1 MLGKFLGLF
10 PKDDV
15 WFLGGLSPTA
25 LVHEKGILVD
35 KNGNI
40 ILPSDKPDRNAS
52 KEEKEAW
59 RERLRD
65 SRYIVDLQGK
75 ILVFLE
81 APHIQTYNML
91 RPILSHDTWEISY
104 KFTDRSGKGKLQTMH
119 VVIRGW
125 PATIFC
131 STQERYVQD
140 LATRGF
146 TITPETTKEK
156 FQAANILTGEKAAFP
171 WKFREDFDFMLLQGY
186 IGYLKGKLQEIDII
200 VPYGEQL
207 GKRFP
212 SKFPR
217 SMRDFKHI
225 LSLIK
230 VYALFHLAQRPILIR
245 KVDEKEET
253 YVLAVRADYEF
264 AMRLWEKIKET
275 TETFAPGHIIKF
287 YYEVVKEV
295 ANEKSEFL
303 IEDLV
308 EKWNSK
314 FEDKRSSDIIR
325 KWVDFLCKIGY
336 MNKKPDPNDKRRNVL
351 TVIKA
356 NEKNGNYTQIKF
368 SEFFTLEAFK
378 EWLNE
383 AKKISE
389 ENQVLLKKNLLSDEE
404 ASPEDIWQIY
414 YCKNGDFSDILLGE
428 KQGVMAQSIPENSEF
443 QKSVQF
449 PKIQEIKQII
459 KLDQPYFGTCAKCNE
474 KAILYWQLQTFK
486 GEFRDLCEKCGS
498 ELIKQKRKE

>member
-1 MLGKFLGLF
+1 
-10 PKDDV
+10 
-15 WFLGGLSPTA
+15 
-25 LVHEKGILVD
+25 
-35 KNGNI
+35 
-40 ILPSDKPDRNAS
+40 
-52 KEEKEAW
+52 
-59 RERLRD
+59 
-65 SRYIVDLQGK
+65 
-75 ILVFLE
+75 
-81 APHIQTYNML
+81 
-91 RPILSHDTWEISY
+91 
-104 KFTDRSGKGKLQTMH
+104 
-119 VVIRGW
+119 
-125 PATIFC
+125 
-131 STQERYVQD
+131 
-140 LATRGF
+140 
-146 TITPETTKEK
+146 
-156 FQAANILTGEKAAFP
+156 
-171 WKFREDFDFMLLQGY
+171 
-186 IGYLKGKLQEIDII
+186 
-200 VPYGEQL
+200 L

-245 KVDEKEET
+245 KVEEKEET

-264 AMRLWEKIKET
+264 AMRLWEKIRET

-351 TVIKA
+351 TIIKA

-428 KQGVMAQSIPENSEF
+428 KQGAITQSIPENSEF

-449 PKIQEIKQII
+449 PNFQFKDIEATLTEENFSLVLGKLREACRTKLYATTEELAYMTSLAKESVLQI
-459 KLDQPYFGTCAKCNE
+459 L
-474 KAILYWQLQTFK
+474 
-486 GEFRDLCEKCGS
+486 
-498 ELIKQKRKE
+498 KRLEEEGKVVEHFEGCWRPVT